1 MPGDVAC
8 SCKSHRVQSGCPS
21 RTGRVIVVVVLSVVD
36 CIFFILRCLHYKV
49 KVVDGDAQDSREQVV
64 DERVTVIDEVDF
76 ATDLY
81 SSLYFWI
88 VLVEVDVDREV
99 GEVGWFSFSVVPV
112 CFDPAA

>member
-1 MPGDVAC
+1 M
-8 SCKSHRVQSGCPS
+8 
-21 RTGRVIVVVVLSVVD
+21 
-36 CIFFILRCLHYKV
+36 
-49 KVVDGDAQDSREQVV
+49 DGDAQDSREQVV